1 MPRETIEITLSE
13 KDPYAPGAQFLSV
26 VAYPDPLDK
35 NEREKF
41 AQAIVRWTL
50 ERRIELHS
58 EWAQNLQLIRPAY
71 FSGSEKQHDSI
82 LKRGMKRVKH
92 RLAAA
97 QFIVM
102 PHLRAIDTGRPQKV
116 DGFVPTVN
124 NMTIL
129 AAGYLGMESGSQATV
144 KSKIWKPS
152 KPVVHAACAYVVWHQ
167 ILWNKWGRNPKAD
180 KQLAFLILP
189 EMVEEVVEIAE
200 VFRGQLAD
208 ISQFKIQDNETI
220 QFVTRW
226 ELEVSKVAAIIIC
239 APESAANDT
248 K

>member
-13 KDPYAPGAQFLSV
+13 LDPYISGAQFHAV
-26 VAYPDPLDK
+26 VAYPHPLDK

-50 ERRIELHS
+50 ERRMELHS
-58 EWAQNLQLIRPAY
+58 EWAQDFQLIRPAY
-71 FSGSEKQHDSI
+71 FSGSEKEHDSI
-82 LKRGMKRVKH
+82 LKRGMKRLEH

-124 NMTIL
+124 NTTIL
-129 AAGYLGMESGSQATV
+129 AGAYLGMKSGSQATV
-144 KSKIWKPS
+144 KSKVWKPS

-167 ILWNKWGRNPKAD
+167 ILWDKWGRNPKAD
-180 KQLAFLILP
+180 KELAFLILP

-200 VFRGQLAD
+200 IFRGQLAD

-220 QFVTRW
+220 RFVTRW
-226 ELEVSKVAAIIIC
+226 DRSVAILQQ
-239 APESAANDT
+239 
-248 K
+248 

>member
-13 KDPYAPGAQFLSV
+13 LDPYIGGAQFHAV
-26 VAYPDPLDK
+26 VAYPDPQDK

-50 ERRIELHS
+50 ERRMELHP
-58 EWAQNLQLIRPAY
+58 EWAQDFQLIRPAY

-82 LKRGMKRVKH
+82 LKRGMKRLKH
-92 RLAAA
+92 RLAVA

-129 AAGYLGMESGSQATV
+129 AAEFLGMESGSQATV
-144 KSKIWKPS
+144 KSRVWKPS

-167 ILWNKWGRNPKAD
+167 ILWDKWGRNPKAD
-180 KQLAFLILP
+180 KQLAFLMLP
-189 EMVEEVVEIAE
+189 EMVEEVAEIAE
-200 VFRGQLAD
+200 IFHGQLAE
-208 ISQFKIQDNETI
+208 IRQFKIRDNETI
-220 QFVTRW
+220 RFVTCWDRRA
-226 ELEVSKVAAIIIC
+226 LVLRQ
-239 APESAANDT
+239 
-248 K
+248 